1 MARLPQKLSLDMMQ
15 TKWATELN
23 PIISNEIV
31 NGLLLSN
38 ITITTGVNV
47 INHLLGRKQIGWYIT
62 DINAAA
68 QIYRSQPLNNLQLTL
83 TSDADCVASL
93 WVF

>member
-23 PIISNEIV
+23 PVISNTLV

-38 ITITTGVNV
+38 ITITTGANV
-47 INHLLGRKQIGWYIT
+47 INHLLGRKQIGWFIT
-62 DINAAA
+62 DINASA
-68 QIYRSQPLNNLQLTL
+68 QIYRSQDLNNLTLTL